1 MKKNILILLHL
12 FFINCVC
19 CLKAYSTDKPI
30 IDAIYNEDVRTVLLY
45 PASISV
51 SNSPLPPPIVAIGD
65 MFPLLLEFDKFG
77 SEVERFAVKIINCNH
92 DWTVSQLNPVE
103 YLNDYN
109 EFYIR
114 DREFSMNTKIRF
126 THYRFTVP
134 SIKLSGNYVLK
145 VYEENNQENIIF
157 TRRFMVHESGAVIS
171 SSLATVVGVEQ
182 AFRNQQI
189 DFSVGYNEYAVYNP
203 QDQIKVMIRQNFRWD
218 SAITGLKP
226 TFINDFDKRLDYKH
240 FNFENNFK
248 GGNEFRMFDIRNLM
262 SRNLNVEYM
271 NTAAVVNQAILYTDK
286 SREGWAYSKIMD
298 DMNGRFFIQNV
309 LMQHSSTDADY
320 VNITFSLKSAN
331 EEAGS
336 VYVTGGFSEWQ
347 LSDTYKM
354 TYFPER
360 QLYEKTIL
368 LKQGFYNYLYSLVN
382 SEGKRDDVHF
392 EGTHSRTENNYEI
405 LVYFRPLGFR
415 TDLLIGYKLF

>member
-12 FFINCVC
+12 LFIY
-19 CLKAYSTDKPI
+19 CLCFPKAYSADNPMV
-30 IDAIYNEDVRTVLLY
+30 DATYNEDVRTVLLY

-51 SNSPLPPPIVAIGD
+51 SSSPLPPPIVAIGD

-134 SIKLSGNYVLK
+134 SVKLSGNYVLK
-145 VYEENNQENIIF
+145 VYEESNEENVIF
-157 TRRFMVHESGAVIS
+157 TRRFMVHENGAVIS

-189 DFSVGYNEYAVYNP
+189 DFSVGYGEYAVYNP

-218 SAITGLKP
+218 NAITGLKP

-262 SRNLNVEYM
+262 SRNLNVEFM

-298 DMNGRFFIQNV
+298 DMNGRFFIQNL
-309 LMQHSSTDADY
+309 LMQNSSTDADY

-354 TYFPER
+354 TYFPEK

-382 SEGKRDDVHF
+382 SAGKRDDVHF
-392 EGTHSRTENNYEI
+392 EGTHSRTENSYEI

>member
-12 FFINCVC
+12 LCINFLCIA
-19 CLKAYSTDKPI
+19 KMYSADIPM
-30 IDAIYNEDVRTVLLY
+30 IDATYNEDVRTVLLY
-45 PASISV
+45 PASLSV
-51 SNSPLPPPIVAIGD
+51 SNSPLPPPIIAIGD
-65 MFPLLLEFDKFG
+65 MLPLLLEFDKFG

-103 YLNDYN
+103 YLHDYN

-126 THYRFTVP
+126 THYRFIVP
-134 SIKLSGNYVLK
+134 SVKLSGNYVLK
-145 VYEENNQENIIF
+145 VYEENNEENLIF
-157 TRRFMVHESGAVIS
+157 TRRFMVHENGAAIA

-218 SAITGLKP
+218 NAITGLKP

-286 SREGWAYSKIMD
+286 SRQGWAYSKIMD
-298 DMNGRFFIQNV
+298 DMNGRFFIDNV
-309 LMQHSSTDADY
+309 LMQHSGTDADY
-320 VNITFSLKSAN
+320 VNITFTLKSAN
-331 EEAGS
+331 EQEGK

-347 LSDTYKM
+347 LTDTYKM
-354 TYFPER
+354 AYIPER
-360 QLYEKTIL
+360 QMYEKTIL

-382 SEGKRDDVHF
+382 SAGQRDDVYF
-392 EGTHSRTENNYEI
+392 EGTHSRTENSYEI